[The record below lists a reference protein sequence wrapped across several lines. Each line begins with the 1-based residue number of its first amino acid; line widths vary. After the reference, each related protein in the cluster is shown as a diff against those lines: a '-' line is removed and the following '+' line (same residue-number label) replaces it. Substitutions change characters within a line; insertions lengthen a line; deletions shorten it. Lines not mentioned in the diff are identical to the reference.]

1 MHALLVDDDYFV
13 VTALEKKIDWASLGI
28 ERVYTAHN
36 VAQARDILLNH
47 AIQILISDIEM
58 PQGSGLELLAWIRE
72 ENYEVQTILLTN
84 YADFNY
90 AQKAI
95 ELRSF
100 EYFLKPIQFDKLM
113 LIIRKAVERA
123 REQQKQ
129 KQAIREGYYWQ
140 RNQAKILEHFWR
152 KLIHDSTSCELK
164 PLQVAHAVDEQNLSY
179 SMSDLIQPLFLNLF
193 PYAGSMGTKEKNLFD
208 FALLNVSYE
217 LFLSPAFTVETILE
231 YSAHNWIVVLKWSH
245 PPEAST
251 LEQLCD
257 SFIQQANQS
266 LKCDACCIV
275 GAAAALETVSGGFRQ
290 LLQLNEGFAKRRN
303 QIFLA
308 ERDDHRS
315 EEIYTPPDLP
325 RLESHL
331 EHHRPDAFLQDTT
344 LYLNQHSNENHV
356 ATSTLALFRIDIM
369 QLVYAFLKSKGIQ
382 AHQLYKGKAKEQLLA
397 QSLNSIEDMEAY
409 LQDLVRTAMSY
420 RDFADQPRTVAEEIK
435 QYIHS
440 HYGED
445 LTRISLADVFFL
457 HPDYLARLFKK
468 ETGVSLGA
476 YIIGARIEAAKRLL
490 ATTQLSVFAVANKVG
505 YANYS
510 YFAKVFKQETD
521 LSPSEY
527 KQAGNAGACEN

>member
-1 MHALLVDDDYFV
+1 MQALLVDDDYFV

-28 ERVYTAHN
+28 ERVHTAHN
-36 VAQARDILLNH
+36 VAQARDILMSH

-72 ENYEVQTILLTN
+72 ESYEVQAILLTN

-123 REQQKQ
+123 GEQQRQ

-152 KLIHDSTSCELK
+152 KLILDSASCELK
-164 PLQVAHAVDEQNLSY
+164 PVQIARAVDEQNLSY
-179 SMSDLIQPLFLNLF
+179 AMDDLVQPLLLNLF
-193 PYAGSMGTKEKNLFD
+193 PYAGSMGAEEKGLFD
-208 FALLNVSYE
+208 FALRNVAHE
-217 LFLSPAFTVETILE
+217 LFQSAAYTVETILE
-231 YSAHNWIVVLKWSH
+231 YSAHNWIAVLRWSRS
-245 PPEAST
+245 PDSSE
-251 LEQLCD
+251 LEQLCG
-257 SFIQQANQS
+257 SFIQQANHA
-266 LKCDACCIV
+266 LKCDACCVV
-275 GAAAALETVSGGFRQ
+275 GKPARLEAVSVAIRQ
-290 LLQLNEGFAKRRN
+290 LLQLNAGIAKRRN

-308 ERDDHRS
+308 ERDPGRTD
-315 EEIYTPPDLP
+315 EAYIPPDLAL
-325 RLESHL
+325 LENHL
-331 EHHRPDAFLQDTT
+331 THNRPDAFLQETT
-344 LYLNQHSNENHV
+344 RYLNHYSDENHV
-356 ATSTLALFRIDIM
+356 ATSALALFRLDIM
-369 QLVYAFLKSKGIQ
+369 QLVYAFLKAQGIQ
-382 AHQLYKGKAKEQLLA
+382 AHQLYQGKSNERLLA

-409 LQDLVRTAMSY
+409 LQYLVQTALSY
-420 RDFADQPRTVAEEIK
+420 RDFAGQPTTVAEEIK

-445 LTRISLADVFFL
+445 LTRLSLADVFYL
-457 HPDYLARLFKK
+457 HPDYLARLFKR

-476 YIIGARIEAAKRLL
+476 YIIGARIEAAKKLL
-490 ATTQLSVFAVANKVG
+490 ATTPLSVFAVANKVG

-510 YFAKVFKQETD
+510 YFAKVFKQEVG
-521 LSPSEY
+521 LSPNEY
-527 KQAGNAGACEN
+527 KQAEKTGPS